1 MEIEEGSA
9 SMCLMVWDTASDWSK
24 SNFSSTTH
32 AVDGLI
38 DPNPNQIPVRE
49 IGWYTIF
56 FFIFM
61 KSCWKPLVSLMS
73 GLKIRDAI
81 PQQKCIFFNIL
92 LGLVSKHESEDR
104 NSRSRLEAWDRREEI
119 LDLVSKHE
127 TEGKKFSISSRSMR
141 LKGRNSRSRLE
152 SWNWHL
158 AMLCPPLS
166 ARIETFFFCFD
177 VFPQWNIKFVS

>member
-9 SMCLMVWDTASDWSK
+9 STCLMVWDTASDWSK

-49 IGWYTIF
+49 IGWYTC
-56 FFIFM
+56 IFM

-81 PQQKCIFFNIL
+81 PQQKCIFFQH
-92 LGLVSKHESEDR
+92 S
-104 NSRSRLEAWDRREEI
+104 SRSRLEAREWRQKFSISSRSMRPKGRNSRSHLETWDRREEI

-127 TEGKKFSISSRSMR
+127 TERKIFSISSRE
-141 LKGRNSRSRLE
+141 LK
-152 SWNWHL
+152 
-158 AMLCPPLS
+158 
-166 ARIETFFFCFD
+166 
-177 VFPQWNIKFVS
+177 

>member
-9 SMCLMVWDTASDWSK
+9 STCLMVWDTASDWSK

-49 IGWYTIF
+49 IGWHTC
-56 FFIFM
+56 IFM

-92 LGLVSKHESEDR
+92 LGLVSKRDSEDR
-104 NSRSRLEAWDRREEI
+104 NSRCRLEAWDWKEEI
-119 LDLVSKHE
+119 LNLVLKHLVLRVE
-127 TEGKKFSISSRSMR
+127 RGLSHALSLHKKCPNYYVSDRFWGMQVLNNSIFY
-141 LKGRNSRSRLE
+141 LE
-152 SWNWHL
+152 
-158 AMLCPPLS
+158 
-166 ARIETFFFCFD
+166 
-177 VFPQWNIKFVS
+177 K

>member
-9 SMCLMVWDTASDWSK
+9 STCLMVWDTASDWSK

-49 IGWYTIF
+49 IGWHTC
-56 FFIFM
+56 IFM

-81 PQQKCIFFNIL
+81 PQQKCIFSTLFSFL
-92 LGLVSKHESEDR
+92 
-104 NSRSRLEAWDRREEI
+104 SRSTWVKTEI
-119 LDLVSKHE
+119 LDIVLKHETDGKNLVLKIEIVRKILILVSKHE
-127 TEGKKFSISSRSMR
+127 TKRKKFSIFEAWEWKEEILDLISRVERGLS
-141 LKGRNSRSRLE
+141 
-152 SWNWHL
+152 
-158 AMLCPPLS
+158 LCPDAS
-166 ARIETFFFCFD
+166 
-177 VFPQWNIKFVS
+177 